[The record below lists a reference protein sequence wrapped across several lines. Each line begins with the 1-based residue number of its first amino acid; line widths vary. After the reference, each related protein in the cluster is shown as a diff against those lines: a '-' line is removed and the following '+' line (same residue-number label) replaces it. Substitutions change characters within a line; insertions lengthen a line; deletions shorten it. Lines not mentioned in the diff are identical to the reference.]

1 MSVAATS
8 PAAPARM
15 KSYYDITGDGGSKI
29 LEQVGAIRA
38 RVGER
43 LAGVRH
49 RLAIGSGKGGVGKST
64 LTRQLATALS
74 RRGRACAI
82 LDADLNG
89 PSQARLADVGAAPLV
104 PGPKGGLSMPR
115 SPDGIGVVSLGSLVG
130 ESQAVEFDS
139 VAGGDSHIWRA
150 TREFT
155 FLGQLLGTVRW
166 GELDFLL
173 IDLPPGAERT
183 FQYAEF
189 LGRDAAF
196 VLVSTPSELAR
207 GIVSRSV
214 AALGAVPN
222 RLLGYVENMC
232 GYYCAGCD
240 DVRPLF
246 PETRA
251 ADFGI
256 PCLGRVP
263 FDPELARSG
272 GTAAAGTSDLLDRVA
287 ERMVNAVERE
297 AQP

>member
-1 MSVAATS
+1 M
-8 PAAPARM
+8 
-15 KSYYDITGDGGSKI
+15 
-29 LEQVGAIRA
+29 
-38 RVGER
+38 
-43 LAGVRH
+43 
-49 RLAIGSGKGGVGKST
+49 
-64 LTRQLATALS
+64 
-74 RRGRACAI
+74 
-82 LDADLNG
+82 
-89 PSQARLADVGAAPLV
+89 
-104 PGPKGGLSMPR
+104 
-115 SPDGIGVVSLGSLVG
+115 GVVSLGSLVP

-139 VAGGDSHIWRA
+139 VSSGDSHVWRA

-189 LGRDAAF
+189 LGAETAF
-196 VLVSTPSELAR
+196 VLISTPSELAR

-214 AALGAVPN
+214 AALGATPN

-246 PETRA
+246 PGTLA

-272 GTAAAGTSDLLDRVA
+272 GTAAAGTSDLLDGVA
-287 ERMVNAVERE
+287 GRMASAAEQE
-297 AQP
+297 SAP

>member
-1 MSVAATS
+1 
-8 PAAPARM
+8 M
-15 KSYYDITGDGGSKI
+15 KSYYDIVGDGGSKI
-29 LEQVGAIRA
+29 VEQVGEQRDRIA
-38 RVGER
+38 RS

-49 RLAIGSGKGGVGKST
+49 RVAVGSGKGGVGKST
-64 LTRQLATALS
+64 LTSEIARALR
-74 RRGRACAI
+74 RRGLRVAV

-89 PSQARLADVGAAPLV
+89 PSQARLAGVGAAPLV
-104 PGPKGGLSMPR
+104 PGPRGGLSMPR
-115 SPDGIGVVSLGSLVG
+115 SSEGVGIVSLGSLVP

-189 LGRDAAF
+189 LGPDTAF

-214 AALGAVPN
+214 AALRTVPN

-240 DVRPLF
+240 EVRPLF
-246 PETRA
+246 PETA
-251 ADFGI
+251 ATDFGI

-272 GTAAAGTSDLLDRVA
+272 GTAAAGTSDLLDGVA
-287 ERMVNAVERE
+287 ERMAHAFEPEV
-297 AQP
+297 QS

>member
-1 MSVAATS
+1 
-8 PAAPARM
+8 M
-15 KSYYDITGDGGSKI
+15 KSYYDIVGDGGSKVV
-29 LEQVGAIRA
+29 EQVGKQRDQIA
-38 RVGER
+38 RS

-49 RLAIGSGKGGVGKST
+49 RVAVGSGKGGVGKST
-64 LTRQLATALS
+64 LTSQIARALQ
-74 RRGRACAI
+74 RRGLRVAI

-89 PSQARLADVGAAPLV
+89 PSQARLAGVGAAPLV

-115 SPDGIGVVSLGSLVG
+115 SPDGIGVVSLGSLVP

-139 VAGGDSHIWRA
+139 VSSGDSHVWRA

-189 LGRDAAF
+189 LGPDTVF

-207 GIVSRSV
+207 GVVSRSV

-246 PETRA
+246 PKTRA

-272 GTAAAGTSDLLDRVA
+272 GTAAAGTSDLLGSVA
-287 ERMVNAVERE
+287 ERMVNAVEQE